1 MAKTP
6 NHLHRYKLV
15 NIGRKEKPYFVY
27 RCMKPAC
34 NHYVPITQAE
44 GKLCECNRC
53 DEPMIITRA
62 VMYSGNNSKPLV
74 RPHCASCTKSR
85 KVSKE
90 DVAAIAEFLKQT
102 GS

>member
-15 NIGRKEKPYFVY
+15 DLGRKGKPYLVY

-34 NHYVPITQAE
+34 NHYIPVTMSE

-53 DEPMIITRA
+53 EEPMIINRA
-62 VMYSGNNSKPLV
+62 VLNGHNNGKPMT
-74 RPHCASCTKSR
+74 RPHCLACTKSK
-85 KVSKE
+85 KVKKS
-90 DVAAIAEFLKQT
+90 DVDAIAEFLKQT